1 MILYTTINIISL
13 IETNFS
19 DLSGPSG
26 VKGTRFFY
34 GQIDEGLPSFYE
46 IKLRSNIMAEKKTN
60 TDRIKRIYD
69 LCEEHFGDV
78 RFVGIK
84 YQKKIGWVAKAQFD
98 DGFENLTADGETSV
112 EALRNLKNRVKKI
125 IKRYN
130 AV

>member
-1 MILYTTINIISL
+1 
-13 IETNFS
+13 
-19 DLSGPSG
+19 
-26 VKGTRFFY
+26 
-34 GQIDEGLPSFYE
+34 
-46 IKLRSNIMAEKKTN
+46 MADKKTN
-60 TDRIKRIYD
+60 TDRIKRIYN

-98 DGFENLTADGETSV
+98 DSFENLTADGKTSV